1 MSVGSSSDSPGL
13 AARRAGVKVAR
24 DASKA
29 VKGTP
34 QKVTQVMRGEIV
46 FVGYNDER
54 GVAQTA
60 MFFKVGDNL
69 MSTQDTTEW
78 CAKKLFPIADW
89 MKGDV
94 MRQLSNE
101 AGPPTSALPTDD
113 SVDVLG
119 GTTDDAVD
127 DVAGP

>member
-1 MSVGSSSDSPGL
+1 MPVGSSSDNPGL

-24 DASKA
+24 DASKLP
-29 VKGTP
+29 KGTP
-34 QKVTQVMRGEIV
+34 QKVTQVLRGEIV

-54 GVAQTA
+54 GVPQTA
-60 MFFKVGDNL
+60 MYFKVGDSL

-89 MKGDV
+89 MKGEV
-94 MRQLSNE
+94 MKQLSNT
-101 AGPPTSALPTDD
+101 AAPAAVVLPTED
-113 SVDVLG
+113 SVDVMG
-119 GTTDDAVD
+119 GATDDAVD

>member
-1 MSVGSSSDSPGL
+1 
-13 AARRAGVKVAR
+13 
-24 DASKA
+24 

-54 GVAQTA
+54 GIAQTA
-60 MFFKVGDNL
+60 MYFKVGDSL
-69 MSTQDTTEW
+69 MSTLDTTEW
-78 CAKKLFPIADW
+78 CGKKLFPIADW

-94 MRQLSNE
+94 MRQLSGS
-101 AGPPTSALPTDD
+101 APAAQQVALPTED
-113 SVDVLG
+113 SVDVMAG
-119 GTTDDAVD
+119 CDDAVD

>member
-1 MSVGSSSDSPGL
+1 MSVGSSSDSAGL

-24 DASKA
+24 DASKSP
-29 VKGTP
+29 KGAP
-34 QKVTQVMRGEIV
+34 QKVTQVVRGEIV

-60 MFFKVGDNL
+60 MYFKVGDAL
-69 MSTQDTTEW
+69 MSTPDTTEW

-89 MKGDV
+89 MKGEV
-94 MRQLSNE
+94 MRKLSNE
-101 AGPPTSALPTDD
+101 AAPPSVALPSED
-113 SVDVLG
+113 SVDVMAG
-119 GTTDDAVD
+119 CDDAVD